1 MKFSEEFGEGGWCVC
16 VSLCVYVCACTHAI
30 TRGACMLRAPECVM
44 HYLQRPETAVNVF
57 AYPSPSHCLA
67 TGPISELEAKHFG

>member
-1 MKFSEEFGEGGWCVC
+1 MCVSVC
-16 VSLCVYVCACTHAI
+16 VYMCV
-30 TRGACMLRAPECVM
+30 RACMLRAPECVM

-67 TGPISELEAKHFG
+67 TGPFNELEAKHFG